1 MERYELIIERIRECL
16 NEETIREPYLLYF
29 KEVASF
35 VLRLRELS
43 FLLEQGELKTL
54 TIDELKHINE
64 ELYRDILPQN
74 YDTSYANP
82 AYAAQMLGEY
92 GPYLSFLYAELRGTI
107 PEVYEQ
113 DIQALT
119 MYNEL
124 FMEIYNL
131 FEYACA
137 EEMLPSLEEV
147 RSALYWFVSD
157 NCDICVEKRI
167 KQQLLPNED
176 FATRIIMD
184 EDLTDLRYLYYF
196 GEYITDNELLA
207 AQHLNAMSDGQ
218 IQAMADVFTEGYRIG
233 FLNNNKDLSKKKV
246 VNIRYSLGF
255 ERIIRTAVIN
265 FEKMGLQPT
274 IYRAASHSVN
284 KKGQLKIG
292 YYGAIPNKQYEF
304 DHKEDEAL
312 YLDKDFINRKLG
324 VLKTVY
330 EENKEWANWHAGPA
344 VMEVFG
350 EIPFTPVAKK
360 EACRL
365 SEKQQKYS
373 VEYASKAGMLVN
385 EYVKGEERSFTIISY
400 PLPEI
405 GTDYQKIFDETVK
418 VNTLDY
424 QLYQSIQQTMIDALD
439 EAQYVEVK
447 GMNGNRT
454 DLCVSLHELNDPAH
468 ETIFENCVAD
478 VNIPVG
484 EVFTSPKLQGTT
496 GILHVKEV
504 YLEELKYLNLE
515 LHFKDG
521 YVSDYSCSN
530 FEAQSE
536 NQKYIRDNVLF
547 HHETLPMGEFAI
559 GTNTTAYMM
568 AQRYQIADR
577 LPILI
582 AEKMGPHFAVGDTCY
597 SHCEDLKVFNPDG
610 KEIIARDNEHT
621 ILRKE
626 DESKAYYQCHTDI
639 TIPYD
644 ELGEL
649 TAVRA
654 DGTRIPMIVEGRFVL
669 PGCEKLNEAFE
680 D

>member
-265 FEKMGLQPT
+265 FEKMGLKPT
-274 IYRAASHSVN
+274 IYRPASHSVN

-385 EYVKGEERSFTIISY
+385 EYIKGEERSFTIISY